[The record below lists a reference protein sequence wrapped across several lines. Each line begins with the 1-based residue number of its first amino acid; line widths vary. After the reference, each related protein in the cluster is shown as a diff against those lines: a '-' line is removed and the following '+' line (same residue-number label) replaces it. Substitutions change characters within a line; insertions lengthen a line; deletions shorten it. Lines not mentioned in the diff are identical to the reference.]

1 MHKRLFLENSSAF
14 SPFSAFRHGRTET
27 VRPLT
32 KEMRACALALYEG
45 TESRQGLLKLL
56 QDCSKA
62 HTEMTK
68 LAAQGKGPFFKK
80 QLWKIF

>member
-1 MHKRLFLENSSAF
+1 MKILQPFLLS
-14 SPFSAFRHGRTET
+14 SAFRHGRTET

-68 LAAQGKGPFFKK
+68 LAAQGKGLFKEVIVK
-80 QLWKIF
+80 DLLISFSIR